1 MEEILSR
8 HKKELKLLQ
17 GEIMQLK
24 KSVGKG
30 SASKSKK
37 KEIDQQIVN
46 MELDLKQRHEKE
58 LQLAQESIADGEKAN
73 AGEVEALQEREK
85 RESEFEAMRA
95 EAAKEAELMPDKKEL
110 EMRSIERYLEPLN
123 LKIKQFFLMP
133 DEFDSYCQEMSTG
146 AVWGGQS
153 EIQAICQALQ
163 LQIHVIQMDSIVVKL
178 GQEFENCPPL
188 QLSYHRYS
196 YGLGEHYKY
205 FFI

>member
-1 MEEILSR
+1 
-8 HKKELKLLQ
+8 
-17 GEIMQLK
+17 
-24 KSVGKG
+24 
-30 SASKSKK
+30 
-37 KEIDQQIVN
+37 
-46 MELDLKQRHEKE
+46 
-58 LQLAQESIADGEKAN
+58 
-73 AGEVEALQEREK
+73 
-85 RESEFEAMRA
+85 
-95 EAAKEAELMPDKKEL
+95 
-110 EMRSIERYLEPLN
+110 
-123 LKIKQFFLMP
+123 MP

>member
-8 HKKELKLLQ
+8 HKKEVNRQLIQLKLLQ

-73 AGEVEALQEREK
+73 AGEVEALQERV
-85 RESEFEAMRA
+85 SEM
-95 EAAKEAELMPDKKEL
+95 
-110 EMRSIERYLEPLN
+110 
-123 LKIKQFFLMP
+123 
-133 DEFDSYCQEMSTG
+133 
-146 AVWGGQS
+146 
-153 EIQAICQALQ
+153 EIQPQSAKKSKAKRRK
-163 LQIHVIQMDSIVVKL
+163 VT
-178 GQEFENCPPL
+178 G
-188 QLSYHRYS
+188 
-196 YGLGEHYKY
+196 
-205 FFI
+205 